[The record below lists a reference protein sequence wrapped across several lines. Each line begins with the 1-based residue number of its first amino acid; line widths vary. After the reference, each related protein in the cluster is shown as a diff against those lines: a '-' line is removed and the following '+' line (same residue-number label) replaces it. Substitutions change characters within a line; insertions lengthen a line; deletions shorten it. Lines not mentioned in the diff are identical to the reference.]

1 MEVSKARPEGAMRKA
16 WAAKT
21 GTPEA
26 SPREA
31 GTTETRP
38 WADGGETGAAAH
50 PAEARATH
58 ATSKSTR
65 EAASHTA
72 TTATEAA
79 SHSAVATAE
88 AATTTEAASAV
99 PSTSASASAAAP
111 TAASAAKSGRSQGK
125 RSHDRARDK

>member
-1 MEVSKARPEGAMRKA
+1 MEVSKARPVGAMRKA

-38 WADGGETGAAAH
+38 WANGGETGAAAH

-88 AATTTEAASAV
+88 AATTTEAASAPAV
-99 PSTSASASAAAP
+99 PSTSAAAP
-111 TAASAAKSGRSQGK
+111 TASAAKSGRSQGK